1 MSTATLSH
9 DAHDAHAGHASAP
22 PHVAKFGMIM
32 FLASEAMLFA
42 GLIGG
47 YIVLR
52 LSRGEPWPPAG
63 APDIGVQWPPNNL
76 NIVMII
82 NSFILIGSSFLFHFA
97 EVSIKK
103 HGKSGLLWLIA
114 TIVAGSVFLSVQA
127 WEWMHLHHEGLWFN
141 THGIYGSC
149 FFVMTGFHGMHVLV
163 GVGLITWVFFRQLF
177 LKCYKPGHTASLD
190 NVGLYWHF
198 VDVVWI
204 FLYTILYVI

>member
-32 FLASEAMLFA
+32 FLSSEAMLFA

-52 LSRGEPWPPAG
+52 LSHGVAWPPPG
-63 APDIGVQWPPNNL
+63 AIDIGVQWPL
-76 NIVMII
+76 TTMNIVMIV

-97 EVSIKK
+97 EVAIKK
-103 HGKSGLLWLIA
+103 HGKSGLPWLIA
-114 TIVAGSVFLSVQA
+114 TIVAGSVFLGVQA
-127 WEWMHLHHEGLWFN
+127 WEWVHLHHEGLWFD

-163 GVGLITWVFFRQLF
+163 GVCLIVWVFLRQLF
-177 LKCYKPGHTASLD
+177 LKCYKPGQTASLD

>member
-1 MSTATLSH
+1 MSSAAITH
-9 DAHDAHAGHASAP
+9 DEHAGHASAP
-22 PHVAKFGMIM
+22 PSTCKFGMIM

-52 LSRGEPWPPAG
+52 LSRGEPWPPTG
-63 APDIGVQWPPNNL
+63 APDIGVTWPLSGL
-76 NIVMII
+76 NIVMIV
-82 NSFILIGSSFLFHFA
+82 NSMILIGSSFLFHFA

-103 HGKSGLLWLIA
+103 KGKSGLGWLLA
-114 TIVAGSVFLSVQA
+114 TIIAGSIFLSVQA
-127 WEWMHLHHEGLWFN
+127 WEWAHLHHEGLWFN

-149 FFVMTGFHGMHVLV
+149 FFVMTGFHGMHVLI
-163 GVGLITWVFFRQLF
+163 GVLLIIWCFLRQLF
-177 LKCYKPGHTASLD
+177 TRCYSPAHTTSLD

>member
-42 GLIGG
+42 GLIGA
-47 YIVLR
+47 YIILR
-52 LSRGEPWPPAG
+52 FSLP
-63 APDIGVQWPPNNL
+63 QWPPHGAPHL
-76 NIVMII
+76 PVLMTGI
-82 NSFILIGSSFLFHFA
+82 NTIFLVGSSFTYHFA
-97 EVSIKK
+97 EGAVKK
-103 HGKSGLLWLIA
+103 GRSGLFWLA
-114 TIVAGSVFLSVQA
+114 VTIFLGSLFVGIQCY
-127 WEWMHLHHEGLWFN
+127 EWWHLHHEGLWFD
-141 THGIYGSC
+141 THGVYGSS
-149 FFVMTGFHGMHVLV
+149 FFLITGFHGAHVVV
-163 GVGLITWVFFRQLF
+163 GVLLITWVFLRQLL

-204 FLYTILYVI
+204 FLFGLVYISPLFWH

>member
-1 MSTATLSH
+1 MSSAVLN
-9 DAHDAHAGHASAP
+9 HDAHAGHESASPATS
-22 PHVAKFGMIM
+22 KFGMIM

-47 YIVLR
+47 YVVLR
-52 LSRGEPWPPAG
+52 LSHGEAWPPAG
-63 APDIGVQWPPNNL
+63 APDIGVTWPLSGL
-76 NIVMII
+76 NIVMIV
-82 NSFILIGSSFLFHFA
+82 NSIILIGSSFLFHAA

-103 HGKSGLLWLIA
+103 KGKSGLGWLLA
-114 TIVAGSVFLSVQA
+114 TIIAGSIFLGVQA

-149 FFVMTGFHGMHVLV
+149 FFLMTGFHGLHVFI
-163 GVGLITWVFFRQLF
+163 GVLLIIWCFLRQLF
-177 LKCYKPGHTASLD
+177 TKCFTPAHSTSLD

-204 FLYTILYVI
+204 LLYTILYVI